1 MEEEKSR
8 NDCRRAVG
16 ALPTSTGH
24 LPLSSVDLSM
34 ISLAAEACAA
44 YLRTSQTCRGIYILG
59 VAFN

>member
-34 ISLAAEACAA
+34 ISLAAA